1 MRQSARDASRQA
13 AVAAQAPRRSHP
25 DAASQR
31 LNGAETLLE
40 RPARYK
46 EPAPHGLIRGI
57 GKTCL
62 TSLEGEVTARQFV
75 ELIERMITVDRK
87 LTRAQLEQ
95 MIEQRKRMT
104 ATLTPEE
111 LAQLQKQREE
121 QVSKLTP
128 GQLAGLN
135 QQRQQ
140 LLPDDFPEAG
150 AG

>member
-1 MRQSARDASRQA
+1 
-13 AVAAQAPRRSHP
+13 
-25 DAASQR
+25 
-31 LNGAETLLE
+31 
-40 RPARYK
+40 
-46 EPAPHGLIRGI
+46 
-57 GKTCL
+57 
-62 TSLEGEVTARQFV
+62 
-75 ELIERMITVDRK
+75 MITVDRK

-111 LAQLQKQREE
+111 LAQLQKQRDE

-128 GQLAGLN
+128 GQLAELH

>member
-1 MRQSARDASRQA
+1 M
-13 AVAAQAPRRSHP
+13 
-25 DAASQR
+25 
-31 LNGAETLLE
+31 NGAETLLE

-46 EPAPHGLIRGI
+46 EPAPHGLIHGI
-57 GKTCL
+57 GKTGL

-87 LTRAQLEQ
+87 LTRAQPEQMIEQRKQ

-128 GQLAGLN
+128 GQLAGLH

-140 LLPDDFPEAG
+140 LLPGDFPEAG